1 MAIQVTVAMFYTVV
15 KLWVSLLNVNRLAR
29 VWAVEKSSDLIRE
42 CFMQVNRRDGSN
54 IASF

>member
-29 VWAVEKSSDLIRE
+29 VWAVEKSSDLIGE
-42 CFMQVNRRDGSN
+42 CFMQVNRWDGSN